1 MTEGD
6 KVFAGLIPEIYDT
19 YLVPLIFQDFAQD
32 LAERTAALAPD
43 SVLETAAGSSRNGG
57 RQRCGHARFGSW
69 ARYRRPLRSHG
80 SQPTDASL
88 CRE

>member
-19 YLVPLIFQDFAQD
+19 YLVPLIFQDFARD

-43 SVLETAAGSSRNGG
+43 SVLETAAGSGVLTRALAPGLATG
-57 RQRCGHARFGSW
+57 AR
-69 ARYRRPLRSHG
+69 
-80 SQPTDASL
+80 
-88 CRE
+88 